1 MKICLKGI
9 KSFFASIVLPPKI
22 LYFAKNSLSNKI
34 FMNELRKQHPLA
46 FWTGAFCVL
55 VAILTLGRAQLHLM
69 ADFTSWL
76 QHLAIAL
83 VSATALHYLLKN
95 FIQYLVYIFAAAI
108 GIISFT
114 FFPFLGKSLT
124 GEMIRWIAA
133 GGLFVFALHKR
144 SLTTW
149 IFTAMIVGVMT
160 GYDNA
165 HIAVEMNLF
174 SKIFI
179 RLIKTI
185 IAPLL
190 FSTLVV
196 GIAGHSNLAQVGR
209 LGWKSLLYFEVVT
222 TVALVIGLM
231 FINWTEAGKGIQYK
245 EPSTEEV
252 KKKEML
258 AKPMTEKEL
267 IIDSFPEN
275 IVKSI
280 SEGKVLQIVIF
291 SILFG
296 MGMALLPE
304 DKKAPMLH
312 FAESLSEVMF
322 KFTGLIMYFVPIGV
336 GAAIAYTVGHMGI
349 EVLQNLAKLV
359 GTLYLALFTFILLV
373 LLPIALLARIN
384 IIKFAKAIAEPVSI
398 AFATTSSDSALPKA
412 MEVLEKFGVPR
423 KIIAFVLPMGYSFN
437 LDGTTLY
444 LSMATLFVA
453 QATNTHLSISQQLTI
468 MFTLMLTSKGVAAV
482 PRASLI
488 ILFATAS
495 SFGLKDWPIFLILGV
510 DEIMDMARTSVN
522 IMGNCL
528 ATVVM
533 AKWEGEF
540 DEEKMNAIE

>member
-1 MKICLKGI
+1 MNIPAL
-9 KSFFASIVLPPKI
+9 FAYIIAFPPKF
-22 LYFAKNSLSNKI
+22 LYFAQNSHSNKL
-34 FMNELRKQHPLA
+34 FMNALRKQHPLA
-46 FWTGAFCVL
+46 FWAAAFCVL
-55 VAILTLGRAQLHLM
+55 VALLMFGQKNLHLM
-69 ADFTSWL
+69 EDFTSWL
-76 QHLAIAL
+76 GHLAITL
-83 VSATALHYLLKN
+83 VSATVLHYLLKN
-95 FIQYLVYIFAAAI
+95 FSKYSVYIFGAAM
-108 GIISFT
+108 GIIAGTLLPDNSF
-114 FFPFLGKSLT
+114 SLQ
-124 GEMIRWIAA
+124 MLRWIAA
-133 GGLFVFALHKR
+133 GGMIVHALHKR

-149 IFTAMIVGVMT
+149 IFTAMILGVMT

-165 HIAVEMNLF
+165 HVAVEMNVF

-196 GIAGHSNLAQVGR
+196 GIAGHSNLSQVGR

-222 TVALVIGLM
+222 TIALVIGLM
-231 FINWTEAGKGIQYK
+231 FINWTQAGQGIEYK
-245 EPSTEEV
+245 EPSVEEV

-275 IVKSI
+275 IIKSV

-296 MGMALLPE
+296 MGMALLSE
-304 DKKAPMLH
+304 EKKAPMLH

-349 EVLQNLAKLV
+349 EVLKNLAKLV
-359 GTLYLALFTFILLV
+359 GTLYMALFTFILLV
-373 LLPIALLARIN
+373 LVPIALLAKIN
-384 IIKFAKAIAEPVSI
+384 IIKFAKTIAEPVSI

-444 LSMATLFVA
+444 LSLATLFVA
-453 QATNTHLSISQQLTI
+453 QAAKIDLSVSQQLTI

-495 SFGLKDWPIFLILGV
+495 SFGLPDWPIFLILGV

-522 IMGNCL
+522 IIGNCL

-540 DEEKMNAIE
+540 DEAKMNAIE